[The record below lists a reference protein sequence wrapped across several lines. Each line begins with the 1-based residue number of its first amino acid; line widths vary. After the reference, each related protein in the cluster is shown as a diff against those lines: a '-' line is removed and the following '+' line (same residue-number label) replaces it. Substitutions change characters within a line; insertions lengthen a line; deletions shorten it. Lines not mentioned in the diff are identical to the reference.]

1 MIKVL
6 VVDDSPVTREL
17 LVHILNEDPG
27 IRVVGT
33 ASNGEEA
40 VEAVQRMRPDVI
52 TMDVHMPKLDGLEA
66 TRQIMETHPTPIVIV
81 SGSTNPHDVAMTFRA
96 TEAGALTSLPLPT
109 DPLTAR
115 ELVQTVKL
123 MSEIKV
129 VRRWVRV
136 QRNEKE
142 PEPHK
147 AKAEFAQ
154 HTPAE
159 VRVVAL
165 GASTGGPI
173 ILKTILEGLPGNFPA
188 PVLIVQH
195 MSAGFSQGL
204 IEWLSQS
211 SALPIRLAAHGEPI
225 LPSHVYVAPDA
236 FQMQVKNGGRIT
248 LMRDA
253 QENGMCP
260 SVSYLFRS
268 VAEVYG
274 RHAVAGLLTGMGR
287 DGASELKLLREKG
300 AVTFAQNKESSIVHG
315 MPGEAIRLDA
325 AMFVLAPQE
334 IAPLLSKL
342 ANGKKINEGKLH
354 EKQ

>member
-1 MIKVL
+1 MIKAL

-17 LVHILNEDPG
+17 IVHILNEDPG
-27 IRVVGT
+27 IRVVGM

-40 VEAVQRMRPDVI
+40 IEAVQRMRPDVI
-52 TMDVHMPKLDGLEA
+52 TMDIHMPKLDGLEA

-81 SGSTNPHDVAMTFRA
+81 SGSTNPHDVAMTFRV

-109 DPLTAR
+109 DSATAR

-136 QRNEKE
+136 QSKEKE
-142 PEPHK
+142 AEPHTVE
-147 AKAEFAQ
+147 AELAQ
-154 HTPAE
+154 LAPAE

-173 ILKTILEGLPGNFPA
+173 ILKTILDELPGNFPA
-188 PVLIVQH
+188 PVLVVQH

-204 IEWLSQS
+204 VEWLAQS
-211 SALPIRLAAHGEPI
+211 SALSIRLAAHGEHI
-225 LPSHVYVAPDA
+225 LPSHIYFAPDG
-236 FQMQVKNGGRIT
+236 FQMQVKNGGSIA
-248 LMRDA
+248 LIRDA
-253 QENGMCP
+253 HENGMCP
-260 SVSYLFRS
+260 SVSCLFRS

-300 AVTFAQNKESSIVHG
+300 AVTFAQNKESSVVHG

-334 IAPLLSKL
+334 IAPLLTKL
-342 ANGKKINEGKLH
+342 ANGGK
-354 EKQ
+354 